1 MVFKN
6 CEKCGKKFGYYPS
19 RKVARFCSLICS
31 NNLTPESVKI
41 FKTKLG
47 DAHRGMKRS
56 PTTCKN
62 ISNSRLGNK
71 NPNWHGGVSTDNER
85 IRRSIEFRLWRE
97 AVFARDGWICQKCK
111 ERSDE
116 LHPHHIRNFA
126 EVIELRFAIDNGIT
140 FCKDCHKEFHKIY
153 GNKNNNIEQL
163 LTYLK

>member
-1 MVFKN
+1 MTFVKGEPAWNKGKHWNDDVKKKISKN
-6 CEKCGKKFGYYPS
+6 HWS
-19 RKVARFCSLICS
+19 
-31 NNLTPESVKI
+31 
-41 FKTKLG
+41 KTHTISKETRIKLG
-47 DAHRGMKRS
+47 NSHRGMKRS
-56 PTTCKN
+56 AITCKN
-62 ISNSRLGNK
+62 ISDSRLGSK

-111 ERSDE
+111 ERSDD

-140 FCKDCHKEFHKIY
+140 FCKECHQEFHKIY
-153 GNKNNNIEQL
+153 GKKHNTIEQL